1 MKINHGL
8 VSSGVDITMF
18 RQTQLFILSMVAYYG
33 YILTKIDDLVP
44 CAPLKN
50 PVSDP
55 SGFYYRILG
64 NYYIYITNDIY
75 IYT

>member
-1 MKINHGL
+1 
-8 VSSGVDITMF
+8 
-18 RQTQLFILSMVAYYG
+18 MVAYYG

-75 IYT
+75 IYTHNNMYIYIYINIYVYII